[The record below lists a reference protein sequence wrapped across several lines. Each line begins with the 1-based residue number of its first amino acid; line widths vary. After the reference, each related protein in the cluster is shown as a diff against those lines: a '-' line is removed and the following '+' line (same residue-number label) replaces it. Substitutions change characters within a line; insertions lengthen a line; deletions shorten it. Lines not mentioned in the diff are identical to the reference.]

1 MKCAKLQLQV
11 SVNVVL
17 DLSGSNKATWVLLEA
32 VLEVVAVLKEHVN
45 VVPIVFGMRV
55 VLAALIDLREAL
67 IASN

>member
-11 SVNVVL
+11 SLNVVL
-17 DLSGSNKATWVLLEA
+17 DLSGSNKATWVVLEP